1 MARLENGLPADDWL
15 MLADVEA
22 LFTGH
27 VLDSLADQGIAAYAE
42 PSSAPEA
49 TYLGSGRSGGPS
61 DRVMVDRR
69 YRSEARA
76 VLAGLLPELRAEV
89 AESRRQAEDTSW
101 QQIVSG
107 LSSEGV
113 GSRAVDIDDV
123 DGDPDLVTDE
133 WDDVRPEPAAVPA
146 DADVDDEH
154 DHYVPPEPPPLPTT
168 DTVNRFAW
176 VGLIGGPAFLILGTL
191 LGWSVD
197 GVAALL
203 AVGAFVGGFVTLVAR
218 MKDRPSIDDSGDDGA
233 VV

>member
-1 MARLENGLPADDWL
+1 MARLENGLPADEWL
-15 MLADVEA
+15 LLADVEA
-22 LFTGH
+22 LFTEH
-27 VLDSLADQGIAAYAE
+27 VLESLADQGIAAYAE
-42 PSSAPEA
+42 PSTAPEA

-69 YRSEARA
+69 YRSQARA

-89 AESRRQAEDTSW
+89 AESRRQADDTSW
-101 QQIVSG
+101 QQIVNG

-113 GSRAVDIDDV
+113 GSRRVDV
-123 DGDPDLVTDE
+123 DDAAGESEVAADE
-133 WDDVRPEPAAVPA
+133 WSDVRPDPANTGV
-146 DADVDDEH
+146 DADLADEQE
-154 DHYVPPEPPPLPTT
+154 HYVPPEPPPFPTT

-218 MKDRPSIDDSGDDGA
+218 MKDGPSIDDDGDDGA

>member
-15 MLADVEA
+15 MLADVES
-22 LFTGH
+22 LFTEH
-27 VLDSLADQGIAAYAE
+27 VLESLADQGIAAYAE

-49 TYLGSGRSGGPS
+49 TYLGAGRSGGPS

-69 YRSEARA
+69 YRSQARA

-107 LSSEGV
+107 LNSEGV
-113 GSRAVDIDDV
+113 GSRTVDIDDAASETEAEV
-123 DGDPDLVTDE
+123 DE
-133 WDDVRPEPAAVPA
+133 WGDVRPQPANAA
-146 DADVDDEH
+146 LAAELEDEQE
-154 DHYVPPEPPPLPTT
+154 HYVPPEPPPLPTT

-218 MKDRPSIDDSGDDGA
+218 MKDGPSIDDSGDDGA